1 MRLKDKVC
9 VITGAGKGI
18 GRKGAELFAKEGAF
32 VYILEFDEVSDMDAE
47 NSIKAAGGKAKFLKC
62 DVSSYESVK
71 AAFDVIAEENDG
83 MMDVMYN
90 NAVTLIQGA
99 REDIYGK

>member
-32 VYILEFDEVSDMDAE
+32 VYILEFDDVSGQDAE
-47 NSIKAAGGKAKFLKC
+47 NTITSIMPSF
-62 DVSSYESVK
+62 SSAMTSN
-71 AAFDVIAEENDG
+71 AAFTDS
-83 MMDVMYN
+83 
-90 NAVTLIQGA
+90 
-99 REDIYGK
+99 